1 MDPQIDG
8 QDHEICSQSCRRDA
22 PPPWPESCCYGAPVI
37 HRPVPRLAPIR
48 SVRLRPA
55 VLSFIGIAALGLSA
69 GCAHP
74 SPRATLPSGVSQ
86 ARSGTPAPDV
96 DALLARM
103 TLDEKIGQM
112 TQVDRNALASPRD
125 ITDFLLGSILNG
137 GESLPTPNEPVV
149 WADSIDAFQA
159 AALATRLAI
168 PILYGTDAVHGMGG
182 VRGAVIF
189 PHNIGLGCTRDPVLV
204 EKVARTTA
212 LEVAGAG
219 ARWAFAPCIAV
230 PRDERWGR
238 TYEGFGETPAL
249 AATMGPAVVRGLQ
262 QAPPPPASG
271 DHGDGDSAVLACA
284 KHFLGDGGTM
294 FGKDQGDT
302 VVPEA
307 ELRAIHLPGYAAAV
321 RAGVGSVMVSYSS
334 WNGTPMHAN
343 RGLITGVL
351 KGELGFTGF
360 VVTDWEAI
368 NKLPGDYAQQVE
380 TSINAGIDMVMVPNN
395 YRDFI
400 TTMKELLAAGRIPI
414 ARVDDAVRRI
424 LRQKARF
431 GLWEH
436 PFTDRRLTAAIGSAP
451 HREIARRAVRE
462 SLVLLKNDGRV
473 LPLSKAARIN
483 VVGAKADDIGAQ
495 CGGWTVSWQG
505 RRGRTTAGTTV
516 LEAIRGAAAVPAAV
530 TFSGDQV
537 GAEAARADVN
547 VVVVGEEPYAEGRG
561 DRTIPELTKADEAL
575 LADVQAAGKPVVVV
589 LLTGRPLLIGAAFAR
604 ADAVLVAWLPGSEGQ
619 GISDVLYGDFKPTG
633 RLSHSWPRELTQI
646 PINEGDAS
654 YDPLFPYGF
663 GLSY

>member
-1 MDPQIDG
+1 
-8 QDHEICSQSCRRDA
+8 
-22 PPPWPESCCYGAPVI
+22 VI
-37 HRPVPRLAPIR
+37 LRVFSTSTRFFLALA
-48 SVRLRPA
+48 SL
-55 VLSFIGIAALGLSA
+55 AL

-74 SPRATLPSGVSQ
+74 S
-86 ARSGTPAPDV
+86 ARTPPAAGSSAPAGIPAPDV

-112 TQVDRNALASPRD
+112 TQIDRSALASARD
-125 ITDFLLGSILNG
+125 ITDFFLGSILNG
-137 GESLPTPNEPVV
+137 GDSLPVPNTPAV

-189 PHNIGLGCTRDPVLV
+189 PHNIGLGCTRDPALV
-204 EKVARTTA
+204 EKVARITA
-212 LEVAGAG
+212 LEVTGAG
-219 ARWAFAPCIAV
+219 GRWAFAPCIAV

-249 AATMGPAVVRGLQ
+249 ATTLGPAEVRGLQ
-262 QAPPPPASG
+262 QAPPPPDADSG
-271 DHGDGDSAVLACA
+271 SAVLACA
-284 KHFLGDGGTM
+284 KHFLADGGTR
-294 FGKDQGDT
+294 FGKDQGDA
-302 VVPEA
+302 VLSEA

-321 RAGVGSVMVSYSS
+321 RAGVGSIMVSYSS

-343 RGLITGVL
+343 RRLITDVL
-351 KGELGFTGF
+351 KGELGFAGF

-368 NKLPGDYAQQVE
+368 NKLPGDYARQVE
-380 TSINAGIDMVMVPNN
+380 TSINAGIDMVMVPTNF
-395 YRDFI
+395 RDFI
-400 TTMKELLAAGRIPI
+400 TTLKELVAAGRVPI

-451 HREIARRAVRE
+451 HREIARQAVRE
-462 SLVLLKNDGRV
+462 SLVLLKNDHGL
-473 LPLSKAARIN
+473 LPLPKRARIN
-483 VVGAKADDIGAQ
+483 VVGAKGDDIGAQ
-495 CGGWTVSWQG
+495 CGGWTVGWQG
-505 RRGRTTAGTTV
+505 QRGRTTTGTTL
-516 LEAIRGAAAVPAAV
+516 LEALRGAAAAPATV
-530 TFSGDQV
+530 TFSGDQP
-537 GAEAARADVN
+537 GAEAAGADVN

-575 LADVQAAGKPVVVV
+575 VAEVKAVGKPVVLV
-589 LLTGRPLLIGAAFAR
+589 LLTGRPLLSAALDR
-604 ADAVLVAWLPGSEGQ
+604 ADAVVVAWLPGSEGR
-619 GISDVLYGDFKPTG
+619 GVADVLYGDFKPTG
-633 RLSHSWPRELTQI
+633 RLSQSWPRELTQI
-646 PINEGDAS
+646 PLNEGDAS
-654 YDPLFPYGF
+654 YDPRFPYGF

>member
-1 MDPQIDG
+1 MIRRA
-8 QDHEICSQSCRRDA
+8 HFYQSV
-22 PPPWPESCCYGAPVI
+22 PW
-37 HRPVPRLAPIR
+37 LL
-48 SVRLRPA
+48 SV
-55 VLSFIGIAALGLSA
+55 VTIVALGLSA

-74 SPRATLPSGVSQ
+74 APSAPLPARASAGRPGS
-86 ARSGTPAPDV
+86 PAPDIE
-96 DALLARM
+96 ALLARM

-112 TQVDRNALASPRD
+112 TQIDRNALASPRD
-125 ITDFLLGSILNG
+125 ITDFFLGSILNG

-149 WADSIDAFQA
+149 WADSIDAFQT

-189 PHNIGLGCTRDPVLV
+189 PHNIGLGCTRDPALV

-249 AATMGPAVVRGLQ
+249 VATMGPAVVRGLQ
-262 QAPPPPASG
+262 EASPPPAADGQSG
-271 DHGDGDSAVLACA
+271 VLACA

-294 FGKDQGDT
+294 FGKDQGNT
-302 VVPEA
+302 VVSEA
-307 ELRAIHLPGYAAAV
+307 ELRAIHLPGYVAAV

-343 RGLITGVL
+343 RQLITGVL

-400 TTMKELLAAGRIPI
+400 STMKELVTAGRIPI

-451 HREIARRAVRE
+451 HREIARQAVRE
-462 SLVLLKNDGRV
+462 SLVLLKNEGRV

-516 LEAIRGAAAVPAAV
+516 LEAIRGAVAAPAAV

-537 GAEAARADVN
+537 GPEAARADVN

-561 DRTIPELTKADEAL
+561 DRTIPELTKADEEL
-575 LADVQAAGKPVVVV
+575 VADVKAAGKPVVVV
-589 LLTGRPLLIGAAFAR
+589 LLTGRPLLISAAFSR
-604 ADAVLVAWLPGSEGQ
+604 ADAVVVAWLPGSEGE
-619 GISDVLYGDFKPTG
+619 GISDVLTGDFKPTG
-633 RLSHSWPRELTQI
+633 RLSQSWPRELTQI
-646 PINEGDAS
+646 PINEGDAR

>member
-1 MDPQIDG
+1 VIRRARWPQAS
-8 QDHEICSQSCRRDA
+8 HT
-22 PPPWPESCCYGAPVI
+22 PV
-37 HRPVPRLAPIR
+37 VLTGLA
-48 SVRLRPA
+48 LA
-55 VLSFIGIAALGLSA
+55 GLALAG

-74 SPRATLPSGVSQ
+74 SPAAAVPTGALSERSGVS
-86 ARSGTPAPDV
+86 APDI

-112 TQVDRNALASPRD
+112 TQIDRNALASPRD
-125 ITDFLLGSILNG
+125 ITDFFLGSILNG
-137 GESLPTPNEPVV
+137 GDSLPTPNQPAV
-149 WADSIDAFQA
+149 WADSIDAFQT

-189 PHNIGLGCTRDPVLV
+189 PHNIGLGCTRDPALV
-204 EKVARTTA
+204 ENLARTTA
-212 LEVAGAG
+212 LEAAGAG

-238 TYEGFGETPAL
+238 TYEGFGETPEL
-249 AATMGPAVVRGLQ
+249 AVMMAPAVVRGLQ
-262 QAPPPPASG
+262 QAPPPPAAGSG
-271 DHGDGDSAVLACA
+271 SGVLACA
-284 KHFLGDGGTM
+284 KHFVGDGGTR
-294 FGKDQGDT
+294 FGEDQGDA
-302 VVPEA
+302 VMSES
-307 ELRAIHLPGYAAAV
+307 ELRAIHLPGYVAAI
-321 RAGVGSVMVSYSS
+321 RAGVGAIMISYSS
-334 WNGTPMHAN
+334 WNGVPMHAN
-343 RGLITGVL
+343 RRLITDVL
-351 KGELGFTGF
+351 KGELGFAGF

-368 NKLPGDYAQQVE
+368 NKLPGEYTEQVE

-400 TTMKELLAAGRIPI
+400 TTMQELVAAGRIPL

-436 PFTDRRLTAAIGSAP
+436 PFTDRRLTAAIGSAA
-451 HREIARRAVRE
+451 HRDLARQAVRE
-462 SLVLLKNDGRV
+462 SLVLLKNERHV
-473 LPLSKAARIN
+473 LPLSKTARIN

-505 RRGRTTAGTTV
+505 KLGRTTTGTSL
-516 LEAIRGAAAVPAAV
+516 LEALRGGAATPSAV
-530 TFSGDQV
+530 TFSGDEV
-537 GAEAARADVN
+537 GPAAARADVN

-575 LADVQAAGKPVVVV
+575 VADVKAAGKPVVLL
-589 LLTGRPLLIGAAFAR
+589 LLTGRPLLTSALGH
-604 ADAVLVAWLPGSEGQ
+604 ADAVVVAWLPGSEGE
-619 GISDVLYGDFKPTG
+619 GVADVLYGDFKPTG

-646 PINEGDAS
+646 PINYGDAS
-654 YDPLFPYGF
+654 YDPLYPYGF